1 VSLTERKRQFKTI
14 GFLILLSISLTF
26 PFIQNNFDISYEENR
41 DADFIKTSAQRS
53 VTTQWIKNPTFE
65 SPIEPTWEWKN
76 GTEGDNSDMDA
87 TTSTGQANFEVLG
100 ETKTFTV
107 VSGVIN
113 ETSSPGWIQLQNGE
127 FQLPTTSEIRSYG
140 CFVYHYWHDDTNQA
154 PSVHWKTNISLPID
168 MSDYVI
174 TSASLDIVIN
184 GSVSSDIDTPNDPV
198 TNYAIG
204 DSVTYYSQISDLGYK
219 PPIYTVARNKTKYLG
234 QDSPS
239 YLSFPDKTMETVSE
253 LDLITALNSAF
264 DKDPDHSNF
273 TLTLGIDVYS
283 EDNEPGTDDDH
294 FTSLIIKTCN
304 LTFTVKKKID
314 QFTTLS
320 WNQEGN
326 TLDSGTVQVT
336 DAKFFFKYKINNTW
350 PSTAPLSEII
360 FYLNDKSYDEGIIKL
375 TSANTSWQDAK
386 VGGFDVTSLISTD
399 VNITVSIE
407 VFLKDTFE
415 LDQGYSISIDDV
427 YLNISYIET
436 FPDYGTNL
444 ELFLDGED
452 KTLDPTIQIPIKDML
467 NITVTYKDNVSGNH
481 ISSDSATLEGKV
493 SGDLTENVALEQYYF
508 IVNTTDLGLGIS
520 ILTVTLQKN
529 NYETESIQ
537 IFVEVIERET
547 ELHLFIDDIQKSNK
561 DTINTKFNEL
571 LNITIF
577 YEDNLTSAYI
587 SGASVSL
594 LGYGPL
600 NETLSQYNFTLDTN
614 SLIEG
619 VNVLTIFAQKD
630 DFQSNTIK
638 FYINV
643 VERAS
648 NITLFV
654 ESVQKYDSD
663 SINSQFNEFLNLTIY
678 YRDNL
683 TNQLISNASV
693 SLLGFGDLNETS
705 NHYYFILDT
714 NNLTQ
719 GVNILTIFAQ
729 KDNYQ
734 YQVIKLFVNIQVRT
748 TYLKVFVEGSEKN
761 DSDTINTQFGE
772 FLNITV
778 LYQDNVTNAHLTG
791 ASVDLIGFGSFSGIG
806 TQFNFTINTDNFE
819 NGLNILTIFAQLNGY
834 QDQTFQI
841 LLDIYDR
848 ETELLLFINS
858 SQRYDAETINSQYGE
873 LLKITILYRD
883 NVTKQHITTATVNLL
898 GLGMFEELFN
908 QYNFTLNTDDL
919 SQGINVFTILCT
931 KDNFQSQTIQFVI
944 NIQERDTYIRLFIE
958 ELEIFD
964 SDTFDSQFDELLNIT
979 ILYRDFATDAH
990 LTGASVALLGF
1001 GNFTE
1006 SGSQFNFTLDTNA
1019 LAEGIN
1025 ALTIILIKDN
1035 YQTKTIQFFIN
1046 IQERTTYIRLFVE
1059 EIERF
1064 NLDTIDTQFD
1074 ELLNI
1079 TILYRDLTTDAHLTG
1094 ANVDLLG
1101 FGNFTEIGT
1110 QFNFVL
1116 DTNVLAE
1123 GINALTILAIKNN
1136 YQSKT
1141 IQFFIDVQKR
1151 TTYIRLFIEEIERF
1165 DLNTIDTQFDELL
1178 NITILYRD
1186 LTTDAHLTGANVD
1199 LLGFGNFT
1207 ESGIQ
1212 FNFVLDT
1219 NILAEGINALTIISI
1234 KDNYQSKTIEFF
1246 IKVQERATY
1255 IRLFVEEIET
1265 FDLNTID
1272 TQFDELLN
1280 ITILYRDLT
1289 TDTHLTGANVDLL
1302 GFGNFTESGTQFNYT
1317 INTNILEN
1325 GINIL
1330 TIFAQFEG
1338 YKTQRIQFFINV
1350 EKRNTNLF
1358 LYINSLPKSQGESI
1372 KVEANE
1378 QINIT
1383 VYYEDDLTN
1392 NSLNGANIE
1401 LLGFRVLNQTGLYYN
1416 ITINSN
1422 SLEKGVNVLTLFA
1435 QLSNYQ
1441 AISVQ
1446 FIIEVVDRATQLQ
1459 LLINGVDLTL
1469 DPVFEIPIESLV
1481 NITVK
1486 YLDNQTG
1493 IGILSALL
1501 QLIGEDLDQN
1511 LTESLLSNQY
1521 SIIMN
1526 TSILLIGVKLF
1537 TIVASAPNYQINTID
1552 LRITVER
1559 VNASIDTVSG
1569 LIHVDISPNE
1579 DFLLQIVLDNND
1591 FGGTI
1596 KNATVTYRWD
1606 NGQGILTDSNNDGIY
1621 EAALNNIP
1629 AGSYRIYINA
1639 YAGENYDFS
1648 DNFEI
1653 VLNVVAASGPDI
1665 TIIIISLAAGVV
1677 ALSVGF
1683 VLYQTHF
1690 KYPPKVRMMR
1700 KIRKKIGKGKKLK
1713 PLIVNTRNNII
1724 TSEIERNKDM
1734 LSLEKENVDT
1744 INKKTGD
1751 DSLE

>member
-1 VSLTERKRQFKTI
+1 MSLTERKRQFKTI
-14 GFLILLSISLTF
+14 GFLILLSISLFF
-26 PFIQNNFDISYEENR
+26 PFIQNDFDISYEENR
-41 DADFIKTSAQRS
+41 DTDFVKPSAQRS

-65 SPIEPTWEWKN
+65 SPIEPTWYWEN
-76 GTEGDNSDMDA
+76 GSEGDNSDMDA
-87 TTSTGQANFEVLG
+87 TTSTDQANYNVLG
-100 ETKTFTV
+100 ETRTFTV
-107 VSGVIN
+107 ISGIIN
-113 ETSSPGWIQLQNGE
+113 SSTSPDWVQFRNGD
-127 FQLPTTSEIRSYG
+127 FQYPDTSEIRSYG
-140 CFVYHYWHDDTNQA
+140 AYVSHEWADDTNQA
-154 PSVHWKTNISLPID
+154 PSVHWKTNISIPID

-174 TSASLDIVIN
+174 TSASLEVIVN
-184 GSVSSDIDTPNDPV
+184 ASVSANVDTPNDEEDGV
-198 TNYAIG
+198 TKLPPDYWENFAIG
-204 DSVTYYSQISDLGYK
+204 DSVTYYAQISDLGYN
-219 PPIYTVARNKTKYLG
+219 PPLFTVASNKTKSLG
-234 QDSPS
+234 QNDPQNLTISDSP
-239 YLSFPDKTMETVSE
+239 LETVGE
-253 LDLITALNSAF
+253 IDLKTALNSAF
-264 DKDPDHSNF
+264 DKDPSHSNF
-273 TLTLGIDVYS
+273 TLTLGIDIYS
-283 EDNEPGTDDDH
+283 EDNLPSTDWDTFDD
-294 FTSLIIKTCN
+294 LIIKTCN

-350 PSTAPLSEII
+350 PSSAPLSEII
-360 FYLNDKSYDEGIIKL
+360 FSINDKSYDEGIIKL
-375 TSANTSWQDAK
+375 TSATTSWQDAK
-386 VGGFDVTSLISTD
+386 VVGFDVTSLISTG

-407 VFLKDTFE
+407 VFLKDSFE
-415 LDQGYSISIDDV
+415 LGEGYSISIDEI

-436 FPDYGTNL
+436 FPDYGTDL

-452 KTLDPTIQIPIKDML
+452 KTLDPVIQIPIKDML

-481 ISSDSATLEGKV
+481 ISADSATLEGKV
-493 SGDLTENVALEQYYF
+493 SGDLTENVAVEQYYF
-508 IVNTTDLGLGIS
+508 IVNSTDLSLGIS
-520 ILTVTLQKN
+520 VLTVTLQKN

-547 ELHLFIDDIQKSNK
+547 ELHLFIDEIQRSNK

-587 SGASVSL
+587 SGATVSL
-594 LGYGPL
+594 LGYGSL

-654 ESVQKYDSD
+654 ESEQKYDSD

-683 TNQLISNASV
+683 TNKLISNASV

-705 NHYYFILDT
+705 NHYFFILDT

-719 GVNILTIFAQ
+719 GVNILTIYAQ

-734 YQVIKLFVNIQVRT
+734 YQTIKLFVNIQVRT
-748 TYLKVFVEGSEKN
+748 TYIKVFVEGSEKN

-772 FLNITV
+772 FLNITI
-778 LYQDNVTNAHLTG
+778 LYQDNVTNAYLTES
-791 ASVDLIGFGSFSGIG
+791 SVDLIGFGSFSEIG
-806 TQFNFTINTDNFE
+806 TQFNFTINTNNFE

-873 LLKITILYRD
+873 LLNITILYRD
-883 NVTKQHITTATVNLL
+883 NVTKQHITTATVNIL
-898 GLGMFEELFN
+898 GLGIFDELLN
-908 QYNFTLNTDDL
+908 QYNFTLDTDDL
-919 SQGINVFTILCT
+919 SQGINVLTILCT
-931 KDNFQSQTIQFVI
+931 MDSFQSQTIQFVI

-979 ILYRDFATDAH
+979 ILYRDFATDTH
-990 LTGASVALLGF
+990 LTGASVDLLGF
-1001 GNFTE
+1001 GNFSE

-1035 YQTKTIQFFIN
+1035 YQTKTIQFFIK

-1074 ELLNI
+1074 EFLNI
-1079 TILYRDLTTDAHLTG
+1079 TILYRDFSTDAHLTG
-1094 ANVDLLG
+1094 ASVDLLG
-1101 FGNFTEIGT
+1101 FGNFTEI
-1110 QFNFVL
+1110 
-1116 DTNVLAE
+1116 
-1123 GINALTILAIKNN
+1123 
-1136 YQSKT
+1136 
-1141 IQFFIDVQKR
+1141 
-1151 TTYIRLFIEEIERF
+1151 
-1165 DLNTIDTQFDELL
+1165 
-1178 NITILYRD
+1178 
-1186 LTTDAHLTGANVD
+1186 
-1199 LLGFGNFT
+1199 
-1207 ESGIQ
+1207 
-1212 FNFVLDT
+1212 
-1219 NILAEGINALTIISI
+1219 
-1234 KDNYQSKTIEFF
+1234 
-1246 IKVQERATY
+1246 
-1255 IRLFVEEIET
+1255 
-1265 FDLNTID
+1265 
-1272 TQFDELLN
+1272 
-1280 ITILYRDLT
+1280 
-1289 TDTHLTGANVDLL
+1289 
-1302 GFGNFTESGTQFNYT
+1302 GTQFNYT

-1330 TIFAQFEG
+1330 TIFSQFGG

-1350 EKRNTNLF
+1350 EERNTNLF
-1358 LYINSLPKSQGESI
+1358 LYINSLLKSQGESI
-1372 KVEANE
+1372 KFEANE
-1378 QINIT
+1378 WINIS
-1383 VYYEDDLTN
+1383 VYYEDDLTK

-1401 LLGFRVLNQTGLYYN
+1401 LLGFGILNQTGMYYN

-1422 SLEKGVNVLTLFA
+1422 SLEKGINVLTLFA

-1459 LLINGVDLTL
+1459 LLLNGVDVTL

-1493 IGILSALL
+1493 IGIPNALL
-1501 QLIGEDLDQN
+1501 QLIGEDLHQN
-1511 LTESLLSNQY
+1511 LTELLSNQY
-1521 SIIMN
+1521 SIIIN

-1537 TIVASAPNYQINTID
+1537 TIVASAPNFQINTID
-1552 LRITVER
+1552 LRIKVNR
-1559 VNASIDTVSG
+1559 VNTSLYTVSG
-1569 LIHVDISPNE
+1569 LNFVDISPNE
-1579 DFLLQIVLDNND
+1579 DFLIQIILGNND

-1596 KNATVTYRWD
+1596 KNATVTYWWD

-1621 EAALNNIP
+1621 EAILNNVP
-1629 AGSYRIYINA
+1629 AGSYRISINA
-1639 YAGENYDFS
+1639 YAGENYDFR
-1648 DNFEI
+1648 DDFEI
-1653 VLNVVAASGPDI
+1653 VLNVIAPPSLDI
-1665 TIIIISLAAGVV
+1665 TIIIISLTACIVG
-1677 ALSVGF
+1677 LSVGF
-1683 VLYQTHF
+1683 ILYQTHF

-1700 KIRKKIGKGKKLK
+1700 KIRKKISKGKKLK
-1713 PLIVNTRNNII
+1713 PLIVNTRENII
-1724 TSEIERNKDM
+1724 TSELARNKDM
-1734 LSLEKENVDT
+1734 LSIEKENTDI
-1744 INKKTGD
+1744 INKKKGG